1 MNKIIFI
8 IAYIMCSNAVSVVNG
23 EFATKEQYSSAV
35 YIWSLKANKV
45 QFRCS
50 GTIIAPDVIITET
63 TCIYDQHNVKRG
75 DTFLISNS
83 TNYDIKRP
91 LATLLESVIANVRS
105 DIKHPTEN
113 LILLYLNQAVPIE
126 PAVLLQPNE
135 IDQLINIEVATV
147 IGWGF
152 HEPVNKKNWL
162 VNRIN
167 YLLNE
172 NDTRKLGTKHV
183 GISHLGSQSNRFIEL
198 GYESNDA
205 FGCTGDEGGPI
216 FISLSSENSF
226 KNRLIG
232 IMSSHDNL
240 AKCTSPTYGLRLDK
254 FANFI
259 QTELE
264 QACSKGIRTWCDI
277 KGLIP
282 PEFSDNTIIDLV
294 HDLQITSPENNNN
307 SLVENDEKIN
317 PAETSG
323 LTKEIEKKEVWT
335 APKSDSIA
343 KTNKSD
349 EKKLSQIKIKM
360 APMGCSCTQTYNQ

>member
-1 MNKIIFI
+1 MIKIIFCI
-8 IAYIMCSNAVSVVNG
+8 IYITCLNAVSVVNG
-23 EFATKEQYSSAV
+23 EFATKEHFSSAV

-50 GTIIAPDVIITET
+50 GTIIAPDVVITET
-63 TCIYDQHNVKRG
+63 TCIYDQQNIKRG

-83 TNYDIKRP
+83 TNYDTKKP

-126 PAVLLQPNE
+126 PAVLLQTNE
-135 IDQLINIEVATV
+135 IDQLISTDIATI

-152 HEPVNKKNWL
+152 HEQLNKKHWL
-162 VNRIN
+162 INSIN

-172 NDTRKLGTKHV
+172 NDSRQLGTKHV

-198 GYESNDA
+198 GYEPNDA

-216 FISLSSENSF
+216 FISLTSENDL
-226 KNRLIG
+226 KNRLVG
-232 IMSSHDNL
+232 IISSHNNL

-259 QTELE
+259 QKELE

-282 PEFSDNTIIDLV
+282 PEFNDNIILDLV
-294 HDLQITSPENNNN
+294 QNLKTSPEPDNHN
-307 SLVENDEKIN
+307 SYNEDRN
-317 PAETSG
+317 PPPDFTG
-323 LTKEIEKKEVWT
+323 FTKKDDVPSTPSDDNFEHSTKSNGSIPKK
-335 APKSDSIA
+335 P
-343 KTNKSD
+343 
-349 EKKLSQIKIKM
+349 KIKM
-360 APMGCSCTQTYNQ
+360 APLGCSCSQTYVR